1 MSFSPYTTWE
11 GAEEKTCTSE
21 AVQRNYN
28 DRAGACTGQGS
39 LIDISH
45 PVNPKVISSVEDP
58 NFAFWHSATISQDGK
73 PVLFTDEKG
82 GGAGAECNPTV
93 GPQRGADGIY
103 DISNRAAP
111 RFESYFKIPRTQTNE
126 ENCVAHNGNAI
137 PVRGRV
143 ILVQSWYQG
152 GISVI
157 DWTDGSKP
165 KEIAWFD
172 RGPID
177 TSRRVLGG
185 FWSSYYYD
193 GFIYGS
199 EIQRG
204 WDVFKLTGPTGA
216 GASRNKTSTL
226 NAQTQFPLR

>member
-1 MSFSPYTTWE
+1 M
-11 GAEEKTCTSE
+11 
-21 AVQRNYN
+21 
-28 DRAGACTGQGS
+28 
-39 LIDISH
+39 
-45 PVNPKVISSVEDP
+45 
-58 NFAFWHSATISQDGK
+58 
-73 PVLFTDEKG
+73 
-82 GGAGAECNPTV
+82 
-93 GPQRGADGIY
+93 
-103 DISNRAAP
+103 
-111 RFESYFKIPRTQTNE
+111 
-126 ENCVAHNGNAI
+126 AHNGNAI

-143 ILVQSWYQG
+143 ILVQPWYQG
-152 GISVI
+152 GVSVI
-157 DWTDGSKP
+157 DWTDGSNP
-165 KEIAWFD
+165 KELAWFD

-185 FWSSYYYD
+185 FWSSYYYN